1 MVVTRGKLA
10 LTSPSSNDSPPA
22 PQPSC
27 ATLTSCSPLQFC
39 VMGCITDAM
48 SAPPVDRDVVENGDE
63 AEESQ
68 PVSQWMCDICQSQS
82 EPRFENPAITRC
94 FVCQAHIC
102 QEHAWYNTRE
112 LRWNPVIGRM
122 VPLHPETAACPGCH
136 ITSASEPSSDHDSV
150 YDDGS
155 DSNSSA
161 GFSLH
166 FPDDSGQNHHHR
178 SRSRSR
184 RR

>member
-22 PQPSC
+22 PQPSY
-27 ATLTSCSPLQFC
+27 AALTSCSPLQFC

-63 AEESQ
+63 AEEPQ
-68 PVSQWMCDICQSQS
+68 PVSQWKCDICQW
-82 EPRFENPAITRC
+82 PRFDNPSITRC
-94 FVCQAHIC
+94 FVCHAHIC
-102 QEHAWYNTRE
+102 QDHACYNRRTFRI
-112 LRWNPVIGRM
+112 NHITGRV
-122 VPLHPETAACPGCH
+122 VPLDHGVAACPRCF
-136 ITSASEPSSDHDSV
+136 IQSATEPSSDHDSV
-150 YDDGS
+150 YDGS
-155 DSNSSA
+155 DS
-161 GFSLH
+161 
-166 FPDDSGQNHHHR
+166 DDSDGPRLWFPVSDSDDSDENHHR

>member
-22 PQPSC
+22 PQPSY
-27 ATLTSCSPLQFC
+27 AALTSCSPLQFC

-48 SAPPVDRDVVENGDE
+48 SAPPVDQDVVENHDE
-63 AEESQ
+63 AEEPQ
-68 PVSQWMCDICQSQS
+68 PVSHWMCEFCQRFQS
-82 EPRFENPAITRC
+82 LRFENPAITRC
-94 FVCQAHIC
+94 FVCQAPIC
-102 QEHAWYNTRE
+102 QDHAWYNTCE

-122 VPLHPETAACPGCH
+122 VRLHPHTAACPGCY
-136 ITSASEPSSDHDSV
+136 IPSASEPSSDHDSV

-155 DSNSSA
+155 DSDRSA
-161 GFSLH
+161 TPELI
-166 FPDDSGQNHHHR
+166 PNDNGQNPQR

>member
-1 MVVTRGKLA
+1 MVITGGKVA
-10 LTSPSSNDSPPA
+10 LTSPSSKDSPPA

-39 VMGCITDAM
+39 VMGCIADAM

-63 AEESQ
+63 AEEPQ
-68 PVSQWMCDICQSQS
+68 PVSQWKCDICQW
-82 EPRFENPAITRC
+82 PRFDNPSITRC

-102 QEHAWYNTRE
+102 QEHAWYGTRK
-112 LRWNPVIGRM
+112 LRWNPVIWRM
-122 VPLHPETAACPGCH
+122 VPLHPGTAACPGCH
-136 ITSASEPSSDHDSV
+136 MTSASEPSSDHDSV
-150 YDDGS
+150 YDGS
-155 DSNSSA
+155 DS
-161 GFSLH
+161 
-166 FPDDSGQNHHHR
+166 DDSDEPRWWYHGSDSDDSDENHHR